1 MVLTMRNFIV
11 IHENGEER
19 MINTIWVEEVRPANN
34 QAVIY
39 FAFQSNGTI
48 EQDYILTD
56 ESYDEVKLKIWS

>member
-1 MVLTMRNFIV
+1 MVTDFIV

-19 MINTIWVEEVRPANN
+19 MINLNWVEEVRPTDN

-48 EQDYILTD
+48 EQDYILAD
-56 ESYDEVKLKIWS
+56 ESYDRVKMMIWR